1 MGDLTGAGF
10 DEVAG
15 VDPAALSLTDLR
27 ALRAR
32 LQEQDDVVSYVR
44 RIAQARCDLLAAR
57 YLEAN
62 PQGDATGELG
72 RVLSQHLTGGPPRPP
87 RPVEPVDDHPLLA
100 RLEEVCAEHGFAR
113 AEELTPAEI
122 HRLVEAISAFE
133 RDVSRDRQARFEVLD
148 ALSAELVRRYRSGE
162 AHVDSLLE

>member
-1 MGDLTGAGF
+1 MGDVTGAGF
-10 DEVAG
+10 EDVAG
-15 VDPAALSLTDLR
+15 VDPAALSLADLR
-27 ALRAR
+27 ALRSR

-57 YLEAN
+57 SGEVD
-62 PQGDATGELG
+62 PQTDATGELG
-72 RVLSQHLTGGPPRPP
+72 RVLSRHLTGGPPRPP

-100 RLEEVCAEHGFAR
+100 RLEEVCAAHGFAR

-133 RDVSRDRQARFEVLD
+133 QEVSRDRQARYAVLD
-148 ALSAELVRRYRSGE
+148 ALSTELVRRYRSGE
-162 AHVDSLLE
+162 AQVDSLLE

>member
-10 DEVAG
+10 EDLDA
-15 VDPAALSLTDLR
+15 VDPAALSVADLR
-27 ALRAR
+27 ALRSR
-32 LQEQDDVVSYVR
+32 LQTEDDVVSYVR

-57 YLEAN
+57 YLEEN
-62 PQGDATGELG
+62 PQGDVTGELG

-87 RPVEPVDDHPLLA
+87 RSVEPVDDHPLLA
-100 RLEEVCAEHGFAR
+100 RLEEVCAAHGFAR

-133 RDVSRDRQARFEVLD
+133 QEVSRDRRARYEVLD

-162 AHVDSLLE
+162 AQVDSLLE